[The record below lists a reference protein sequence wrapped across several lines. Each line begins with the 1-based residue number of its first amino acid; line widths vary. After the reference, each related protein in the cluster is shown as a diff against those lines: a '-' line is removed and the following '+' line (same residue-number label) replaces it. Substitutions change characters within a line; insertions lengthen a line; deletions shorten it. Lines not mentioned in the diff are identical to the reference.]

1 MEVNQWNFRAFAI
14 YNIKPRN
21 MELLLSNLKCS
32 AWLQPGKKTLGK
44 IVTSTIADRK
54 HNKRSNYI
62 IFHLDQIRHT

>member
-32 AWLQPGKKTLGK
+32 A
-44 IVTSTIADRK
+44 
-54 HNKRSNYI
+54 
-62 IFHLDQIRHT
+62 